1 MKPHHKLLTVY
12 QKWPALEEKYCT
24 QTKKIIFKEPILS
37 FQRNVF
43 FPRKDE
49 EKIKYVNSSF
59 YQNKIFKLKNLYIQ
73 GTKKLSN
80 YYMLKRNIIFYK
92 ADIQLKLIIV

>member
-1 MKPHHKLLTVY
+1 MLILILFFSSEIQLKPQHKLLTVF
-12 QKWPALEEKYCT
+12 QKWSSLEEKYCI

-49 EKIKYVNSSF
+49 EKIKWV
-59 YQNKIFKLKNLYIQ
+59 YI
-73 GTKKLSN
+73 
-80 YYMLKRNIIFYK
+80 
-92 ADIQLKLIIV
+92 

>member
-1 MKPHHKLLTVY
+1 MKFTINVNITIGFFFLEIQLKPHHKLLTVF
-12 QKWPALEEKYCT
+12 QKWCSLEDKYCI

-49 EKIKYVNSSF
+49 EKIK
-59 YQNKIFKLKNLYIQ
+59 
-73 GTKKLSN
+73 
-80 YYMLKRNIIFYK
+80 
-92 ADIQLKLIIV
+92 

>member
-1 MKPHHKLLTVY
+1 MLVLLLFIFFSEIQLKPHHKLLTVF
-12 QKWPALEEKYCT
+12 QKWSSLEDKYCI

-49 EKIKYVNSSF
+49 EKIK
-59 YQNKIFKLKNLYIQ
+59 
-73 GTKKLSN
+73 
-80 YYMLKRNIIFYK
+80 
-92 ADIQLKLIIV
+92 